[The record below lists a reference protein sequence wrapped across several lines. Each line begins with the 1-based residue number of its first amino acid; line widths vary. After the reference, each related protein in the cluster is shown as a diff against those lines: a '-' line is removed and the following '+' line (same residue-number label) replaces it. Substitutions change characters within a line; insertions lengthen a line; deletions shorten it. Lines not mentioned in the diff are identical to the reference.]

1 MLREISVQAPRQGLH
16 DITEAINEAVVE
28 SGRTDGLCTLFCRH
42 TSASLVIQEGAD
54 PSVLRDLESWM
65 DRAVPEDYPRYEHTL
80 EGPDDPPSHIRAAL
94 TGVSLSVPFTDGRL
108 ALGTWQRV
116 FLWEHRRPPRR
127 RTVVL
132 HLAD

>member
-1 MLREISVQAPRQGLH
+1 MLQEISVQAPRQGLH
-16 DITEAINEAVVE
+16 DITDAVDEAIRE
-28 SGRTDGLCTLFCRH
+28 SGRAHGLCTLFCRH

-54 PSVLRDLESWM
+54 PSVLRDLEAWM
-65 DRAVPEDYPRYEHTL
+65 ARAVPEGDPRYEHTL

-94 TGVSLSVPFTDGRL
+94 TCVSLAIPFRDSRL

-127 RTVVL
+127 RTVIL
-132 HLAD
+132 HLSD